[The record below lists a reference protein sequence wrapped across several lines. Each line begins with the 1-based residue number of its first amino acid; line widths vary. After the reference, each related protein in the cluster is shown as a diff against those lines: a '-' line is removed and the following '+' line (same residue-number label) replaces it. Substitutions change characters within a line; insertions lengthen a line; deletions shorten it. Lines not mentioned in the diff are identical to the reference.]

1 MTSRRS
7 LLCTAVSVAATAL
20 SPLRLATPASAEE
33 APRIETEDDI
43 DRILPA
49 ISNWGRW
56 GPEDQLGTLNFITT
70 EMRLEAI
77 RSVRSGR
84 VVSLA
89 RERPVADDFG
99 IRKATYRN
107 MHYTDPQPDEAGTI
121 DEIGMIYHGYVVTH
135 LDALCHLYTPEGRD
149 GMYNG
154 YPVSLV
160 TDQGAGKLGVE
171 VMGVHGIVGRG
182 VLLDIAALKGEPLPL
197 GSTISAAD
205 LEAAEARQ
213 GVRVG
218 EGDILFVRN
227 GQGARNSYALSTGL
241 HPECLPWLHARRVA
255 VLSHDGDGDVHPA
268 RPGFPLWSEPVHMIA
283 IPYLGMPLICAADL
297 EALSDACAE
306 EGRWEF
312 FLSVAPWR
320 FKGATSSPVNPLAMF

>member
-1 MTSRRS
+1 
-7 LLCTAVSVAATAL
+7 
-20 SPLRLATPASAEE
+20 
-33 APRIETEDDI
+33 
-43 DRILPA
+43 
-49 ISNWGRW
+49 
-56 GPEDQLGTLNFITT
+56 
-70 EMRLEAI
+70 MRLEAI

-182 VLLDIAALKGEPLPL
+182 VLLDIAALKGGPLPL

-213 GVRVG
+213 GVK
-218 EGDILFVRN
+218 LVRATFSSSAT
-227 GQGARNSYALSTGL
+227 AR
-241 HPECLPWLHARRVA
+241 AR
-255 VLSHDGDGDVHPA
+255 
-268 RPGFPLWSEPVHMIA
+268 
-283 IPYLGMPLICAADL
+283 
-297 EALSDACAE
+297 
-306 EGRWEF
+306 
-312 FLSVAPWR
+312 
-320 FKGATSSPVNPLAMF
+320 ATATR

>member
-7 LLCTAVSVAATAL
+7 LLGTAVSVAATAL

-33 APRIETEDDI
+33 ALRIETDDDI

-182 VLLDIAALKGEPLPL
+182 VLLDIAALKGGPLPL

-268 RPGFPLWSEPVHMIA
+268 RPGFRLWSEPVHMIA